1 MLTVFRDRLSDYY
14 IVVSVHLIMLLATI
28 TYKISITLSMV
39 TMVALRGRT
48 SAERYAHKLWQM
60 AEVFTLRGVSQ
71 CYYPYCWDNSH
82 DQLGEEKIILVCSP
96 TSQSITEGNREELER
111 GTWKQKFEQRP
122 WRKCCVLLWFELLSL
137 LFCTPQ
143 DHEHR
148 HDTTPL
154 FTCCRMDPST
164 LVSTQENSPEIC
176 PRQSWW
182 GYFLSFPFPRWYY
195 ICKPLQN

>member
-1 MLTVFRDRLSDYY
+1 MLTSFD
-14 IVVSVHLIMLLATI
+14 
-28 TYKISITLSMV
+28 K
-39 TMVALRGRT
+39 
-48 SAERYAHKLWQM
+48 WQR
-60 AEVFTLRGVSQ
+60 FSLLRGVSQ

-122 WRKCCVLLWFELLSL
+122 WRKCCVLLWFELLNL

-176 PRQSWW
+176 PRQTWW